1 MESIL
6 STQLCQ
12 SSDKFS
18 HDNFMQI
25 IEQVLQTQKDFKI
38 LHHYSVDFTCTFHSF
53 EQDNFN

>member
-1 MESIL
+1 MHMESIL

-25 IEQVLQTQKDFKI
+25 IEKDFEI